1 GPQAAGGRETGG
13 GGGRGAAADGTED
26 PGGPAADR
34 RTTLQGTGG
43 RAVAGLPTTGT
54 GPGRIETVAR
64 WRLSRRHGQGPGEDD
79 RGQAEGAPGP
89 GKEAPG
95 CPGAN
100 EGTGRQCPR
109 AGGGANPKH
118 AAAGEAVRGPG
129 EAAGPAA
136 EGGRRAAAG
145 LPAGGDVD
153 PQRAAARGTRQV
165 PRGQPLWIVRFPR
178 QETCSRRTARE
189 SRPTRPA

>member
-1 GPQAAGGRETGG
+1 WACSESEKEVNHGHAGEDAPFVVVGQPRGGARAGVVAVAAVRGAGPGPAAGQGLARPADRDPQAGPQAAGGPETGG
-13 GGGRGAAADGTED
+13 GGWRGAAADGTED

-89 GKEAPG
+89 GKEA
-95 CPGAN
+95 
-100 EGTGRQCPR
+100 
-109 AGGGANPKH
+109 
-118 AAAGEAVRGPG
+118 
-129 EAAGPAA
+129 
-136 EGGRRAAAG
+136 
-145 LPAGGDVD
+145 
-153 PQRAAARGTRQV
+153 
-165 PRGQPLWIVRFPR
+165 
-178 QETCSRRTARE
+178 
-189 SRPTRPA
+189 